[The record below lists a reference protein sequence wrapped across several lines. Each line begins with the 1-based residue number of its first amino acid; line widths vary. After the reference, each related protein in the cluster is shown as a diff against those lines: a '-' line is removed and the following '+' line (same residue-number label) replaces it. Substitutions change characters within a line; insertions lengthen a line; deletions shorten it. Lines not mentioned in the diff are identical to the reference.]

1 MINLH
6 PNSSP
11 ALQAEEVQQGWRN

>member
-6 PNSSP
+6 PNS
-11 ALQAEEVQQGWRN
+11 QKRI